1 MINVQN
7 LTYSYPNQ
15 RDETIKNLN
24 FTIAKG
30 EIYGFLG
37 PSGAGK
43 STTQKLLIHLLS
55 GFSGNIQVLGR
66 LLKNWDNSYY
76 NHIGVGFE
84 LPNHYAKL
92 TGLENLQLFAS
103 FYEKRPTNLV
113 ALLDRVGLAEA
124 AHKKTQDYSKGMK
137 MRLNFIRALVHDPEI
152 LFFDEPTSGLDPTN
166 ARIIKD
172 IIRELKQHGKTI
184 FLTTHNMHDADELC
198 DRVAFITQ
206 GSIQAEGA
214 PKELKRQFGKPLLQV
229 EYMNQGTHSKE
240 FELSNLGKNQ
250 EFLELLNDF
259 PILSMHSKEASLDE
273 VFIALT
279 GQKLI
284 LTDV

>member
-43 STTQKLLIHLLS
+43 STTQKLLIRLLS

-103 FYEKRPTNLV
+103 FYEKQPTNLM
-113 ALLDRVGLAEA
+113 AL
-124 AHKKTQDYSKGMK
+124 
-137 MRLNFIRALVHDPEI
+137 
-152 LFFDEPTSGLDPTN
+152 
-166 ARIIKD
+166 
-172 IIRELKQHGKTI
+172 
-184 FLTTHNMHDADELC
+184 
-198 DRVAFITQ
+198 
-206 GSIQAEGA
+206 
-214 PKELKRQFGKPLLQV
+214 
-229 EYMNQGTHSKE
+229 
-240 FELSNLGKNQ
+240 
-250 EFLELLNDF
+250 
-259 PILSMHSKEASLDE
+259 
-273 VFIALT
+273 
-279 GQKLI
+279 
-284 LTDV
+284 